1 MVNRIDTVVSS
12 LSLKEVY
19 ELARKEILNKD
30 SSNVSFWDILKDSI
44 NKINNDF
51 SQADK
56 AVKDYLLGKV
66 ELHDVLITVEKVN
79 LEFRLAVQIHN
90 KLIEAYQEIMR
101 MQI

>member
-1 MVNRIDTVVSS
+1 MVSKIDTVVPS

-44 NKINNDF
+44 NKIDNDF

-56 AVKDYLLGKV
+56 AVKDYLLGKT